1 MQECYLCGIK
11 YTTLYFLMIVAEQK
25 WKRHQKRSC
34 SWCAGFVVSL
44 KELMSCI
51 RQGRPETQLWR
62 PHWVV
67 RHALNLIFGC
77 HDPDMV
83 LQFPGLSYT
92 SISCLALLAG
102 QIPPYHYLALSLQ
115 PGWVVSCN
123 RREKKN
129 NRIAVKGTERN
140 REINAGG
147 RLVAFLKTISC
158 NISTCALCVAVVQL

>member
-44 KELMSCI
+44 KDLMSCI

-92 SISCLALLAG
+92 STYILLGCVGRSNTTIPLPCLVPSTWLGGQLQQKRKTIGLLLKA
-102 QIPPYHYLALSLQ
+102 QS
-115 PGWVVSCN
+115 
-123 RREKKN
+123 
-129 NRIAVKGTERN
+129 GTERLMQ
-140 REINAGG
+140 AVGWLHFSK
-147 RLVAFLKTISC
+147 RLVAT
-158 NISTCALCVAVVQL
+158 

>member
-1 MQECYLCGIK
+1 
-11 YTTLYFLMIVAEQK
+11 
-25 WKRHQKRSC
+25 
-34 SWCAGFVVSL
+34 
-44 KELMSCI
+44 MSCI

-102 QIPPYHYLALSLQ
+102 QKPPYHYLALSLQ

-123 RREKKN
+123 RGEKKN

-158 NISTCALCVAVVQL
+158 NISTCAVALHCSSAVIRYICALFMCTAPIFISKILPKSFPFSPRFTTSSQSCSHLFANS